1 VALLNLGIP
10 RLLAGADS
18 WTELGRMLRGGRHMR
33 AWIDAGRPAPVPHP
47 VKVRNIVTIARLY
60 GLKKLVETGTQA
72 GATLA
77 ATLNVFDELYSIEI
91 YEPSVIAARRRFAA
105 HSKVKI
111 IHGDSATALP
121 ELVKTIPDPILFWLD
136 GHYSGKGTGMGD
148 EHSPIVSEIKHI
160 LELRPPG
167 RDAIIIDDAR
177 LFVGKD
183 GYPPKDAFMAFA
195 REAFGTEPRYAD
207 DAIFILPR

>member
-1 VALLNLGIP
+1 MNFGIT
-10 RLLAGADS
+10 RRLAGVES
-18 WTELGRMLRGGRHMR
+18 WTELGRVLRGSRHTR
-33 AWIDAGRPAPVPHP
+33 AWLDAGTPAPVPHP
-47 VKVRNIVTIARLY
+47 VKVRNILTIARLF
-60 GLKKLVETGTQA
+60 GIKKLVETGTQA

-77 ATLNVFDELYSIEI
+77 ATLDYFDDLYSIEI
-91 YEPSVIAARRRFAA
+91 YEPSVIAARKRFAA
-105 HSKVKI
+105 YPKVRI

-121 ELVKTIPDPILFWLD
+121 ELVRDMPGPILFWLD

-148 EHSPIVSEIKHI
+148 EHSPIVSEIEHI
-160 LELRPPG
+160 LELRPAG

-183 GYPPKDAFMAFA
+183 GYPPMDAFMAYA
-195 REAFGTEPRYAD
+195 KNAFGSEPRCAD